1 MILLANIQLK
11 WNKIGIKPK
20 RYTIEWVAATK
31 ERERIENT
39 NPVTRYLDRR
49 REERGGVWIA
59 QYNLPWHPYWMW
71 MSNSHDLD
79 FPEYYA
85 PTKVHPHLHF
95 TDDITK
101 TLVVS
106 EEE

>member
-1 MILLANIQLK
+1 MGRMRAVSASSRN
-11 WNKIGIKPK
+11 
-20 RYTIEWVAATK
+20 ATRSSGCRPRK
-31 ERERIENT
+31 SVSASRT

-85 PTKVHPHLHF
+85 PSKVHPHLHF